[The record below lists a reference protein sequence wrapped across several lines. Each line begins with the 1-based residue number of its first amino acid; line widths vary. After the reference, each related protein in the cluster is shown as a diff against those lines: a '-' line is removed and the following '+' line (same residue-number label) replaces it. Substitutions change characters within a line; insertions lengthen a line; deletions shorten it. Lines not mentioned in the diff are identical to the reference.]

1 MSARPDREK
10 HIAESVCTE
19 QSLSLFQPPLVL
31 RKCGPPGP
39 LNRADYQAL

>member
-19 QSLSLFQPPLVL
+19 QSLSLFQPPL
-31 RKCGPPGP
+31 CFGNAGH
-39 LNRADYQAL
+39 QAR